1 MTDYEIALTL
11 LDSKQRYSES
21 KVKSN
26 PNLVNQIK
34 DKYKD
39 SLSLRETI
47 YRIVHHIDVRPV
59 CLNCGKQVN
68 FVGKIKLPYRQ
79 YCCFRCS
86 RECSLTMERMK
97 KTCENRYG
105 GIGFASKE
113 LYEKSENKSKELY
126 GENYR
131 KDVQQVKARKT
142 KLEKYG
148 DENYN
153 NRESAK
159 LNTDHKAIY
168 ESYKKTMQL
177 KYGVDNYFQSE
188 ECRLKCN
195 NKESL
200 IKAQETRIK
209 NGTLRTSKIEKQ
221 VLNYIKEN
229 HNFTVEENKR
239 KYLDGKEIDIYLP
252 EFKLGFE
259 IQGDFFHKNPKFYKD
274 PNELANLPRTDQS
287 LTVQNIWQ
295 KDKAKLELAKSKG
308 ITLVQIWEDEIK
320 NDFEKVTKQLEELFQ
335 QFLKE

>member
-1 MTDYEIALTL
+1 MTDYEVALSL

-47 YRIVHHIDVRPV
+47 YRIIHHIDVRPV
-59 CLNCGKQVN
+59 CLNCGKQVR
-68 FVGKIKLPYRQ
+68 FIGKIKIPYYQ
-79 YCCFRCS
+79 YCCYRCS
-86 RECSLTMERMK
+86 HESPLTMERMK
-97 KTCENRYG
+97 NTCEKRYG

-113 LYEKSENKSKELY
+113 LYEKAENKSKELY

-131 KDVQQVKARKT
+131 TEVQQVKAHKT
-142 KLEKYG
+142 KLERYNN
-148 DENYN
+148 ENYN
-153 NRESAK
+153 NRAQAK
-159 LNTDHKAIY
+159 LHTNYKACY
-168 ESYKKTMQL
+168 EKYKQTML
-177 KYGVDNYFQSE
+177 RKYNVENYYQSK

-195 NKESL
+195 STEAI
-200 IKAQETRIK
+200 IKAQETRAK

-229 HNFTVEENKR
+229 HNFIVEENKR

-274 PNELANLPRTDQS
+274 PNELANLPRIDKT
-287 LTVQNIWQ
+287 LTVQDIWN

-320 NDFEKVTKQLEELFQ
+320 NNFENVIKQLEELFQ

>member
-1 MTDYEIALTL
+1 MTDYEVALSL

-21 KVKSN
+21 KVKVN

-34 DKYKD
+34 DKYND

-47 YRIVHHIDVRPV
+47 YRIIHHIDKRPV
-59 CLNCGKQVN
+59 CLNCGNSVA
-68 FVGKIKLPYRQ
+68 FIGKEKLAFRQ
-79 YCCFRCS
+79 YCCYRCS
-86 RECSLTMERMK
+86 RECPLTMERMK
-97 KTCENRYG
+97 STCNKKYG

-113 LYEKSENKSKELY
+113 LYEKSENTSKELY

-131 KDVQQVKARKT
+131 SSVQQVKARKT
-142 KLEKYG
+142 KLLRYN

-153 NRESAK
+153 NREKAK
-159 LNTDHKAIY
+159 LNTDYKAIY
-168 ESYKKTMQL
+168 ESYKKTMM
-177 KYGVDNYFQSE
+177 KNYGVENYYQTP
-188 ECRLKCN
+188 ECRIKCN
-195 NKESL
+195 SKESQ

-221 VLNYIKEN
+221 ISDYIKEN
-229 HNFTVEENKR
+229 HNFKIEENKR

-274 PNELANLPRTDQS
+274 PSELANLPRTDQS
-287 LTVQNIWQ
+287 LTVQDIWN
-295 KDKAKLELAKSKG
+295 KDKEKLKLAKSKG
-308 ITLVQIWEDEIK
+308 ITLIQIWEYDIK
-320 NDFEKVTKQLEELFQ
+320 NNFENIIKQLEELFQ